1 MRKTKEQIWNM
12 FEKICKDMKSSD
24 DRIQFHGERKQ
35 DFFDKFQKLYDDIL
49 NNFMDVENGITTL
62 DRHKVTAIITIS
74 GIQSN
79 FVSIEPLE
87 EGKVFLGNEIIS
99 LSVALSFMQ
108 AALNMELQKVGI
120 NKTISKF
127 LFPKALACKTDYFD
141 IMARNLYYSQ
151 KYWEMNPLEL
161 SEKFFLLEYITLEK
175 NGIDSECLR
184 NVN

>member
-1 MRKTKEQIWNM
+1 MRKTKEQIWRM
-12 FEKICKDMKSSD
+12 FESVSKDMEAGDS
-24 DRIQFHGERKQ
+24 RVQFHKEKKQ
-35 DFFDKFQKLYDDIL
+35 EFFDGFQKLYDDIL

-74 GIQSN
+74 GIKSE
-79 FVSIEPLE
+79 FVSMNLLE
-87 EGKVFLGNEIIS
+87 DENVFLGKEIIS

-108 AALNMELQKVGI
+108 AALNMKLQKAGI
-120 NKTISKF
+120 DKRIESF
-127 LFPKALACKTDYFD
+127 IFPKALTCKTDYFE

-161 SEKFFLLEYITLEK
+161 SEKFFLIEYITLEK

-184 NVN
+184 EVK